1 MTLVYLNGEF
11 LDPGEAKLSA
21 FDASVQHGV
30 GLFET
35 MLAVGPEPRV
45 HRLAEHLLR
54 LKASAQELDLTAR
67 LETEPLFELIE
78 ESVRRSGLVEG
89 GNRARVRVTLT
100 GGDLNLREAGA
111 AQHRPGVMVV
121 VQPATVYP
129 PEMFDRGVR
138 IAIADFKANPLD
150 PMAGHKTI
158 NYWARLRELQKASGK
173 GAAEALIF
181 TVSNHL
187 AGGCV
192 SNALAVRDGKLLT
205 PIARGEEQPGA
216 IPSPVLPGIT
226 RAAVIEFAHDLGLEI
241 ERRMVSID
249 DVLEAEELFCTNS
262 SWGLLPVVAVEGR
275 QIGAGA
281 PGPLA
286 AAVGERWRR
295 ELA

>member
-89 GNRARVRVTLT
+89 GERARVRVTLT

-111 AQHRPGVMVV
+111 ARYRPGVMVV

-158 NYWARLRELQKASGK
+158 NYWSRLRELQKASAK
-173 GAAEALIF
+173 GAAEALVF

-192 SNALAVRDGKLLT
+192 SNVFAARDGRLLT
-205 PIARGEEQPGA
+205 PIARGEELPGTL
-216 IPSPVLPGIT
+216 PSPVLPGIA
-226 RAAVIEFAHDLGLEI
+226 RSAVLEFAEEMGVEV

-262 SWGLLPVVAVEGR
+262 SWGLLPVVAVEGK